1 MFDYERSA
9 GQAFTKD
16 SDNRLKSH
24 KWTET
29 GIQLFIPDIDKRKD
43 LGKYECDV
51 TIQGKH
57 HPGIIEIEE
66 IFGQ

>member
-9 GQAFTKD
+9 GHAFMKD
-16 SDNRLKSH
+16 SDMRLKSF

-29 GIQLFIPDIDKRKD
+29 GIQLIIPDIDKKKD

-51 TIQGKH
+51 KMQGKH